1 MPSYKKHV
9 LFSLIMALPF
19 FPDVFYLSLAVIGA
33 SIIDFDHPVKKNNLM
48 IMILFGILLCL
59 ILYLLNLPIILGVI
73 LIALALIFYISKHRG
88 FMHSIFGIIIITIF
102 LTIFIV
108 GSYLL
113 FIDFSQNLKI
123 FLIVISLLL
132 GVMVLN
138 RNLLIPYSFLLL
150 IGIILTKNL
159 VLNPY
164 YIFGALF
171 LGGISHIIL
180 DLFTPSG
187 VSILNPLSLKRYKKA
202 LGIILMIFWTLAVIL
217 ITFYP
222 FYHL

>member
-19 FPDVFYLSLAVIGA
+19 FGDVFYLSLAVIGA
-33 SIIDFDHPVKKNNLM
+33 SIIDFDHHIKKNNLM

-73 LIALALIFYISKHRG
+73 LITLALIFYMSKHRG

-102 LTIFIV
+102 LIIFII

-113 FIDFSQNLKI
+113 FTGFLENLKI
-123 FLIVISLLL
+123 FLIVISLVL
-132 GVMVLN
+132 GVMILN
-138 RNLLIPYSFLLL
+138 KKLIIPYSLLVL

-171 LGGISHIIL
+171 LGCISHIIL

-187 VSILNPLSLKRYKKA
+187 VSILNPLSSKRYKKV
-202 LGIILMIFWTLAVIL
+202 LGIILMIFWTLAAVL
-217 ITFYP
+217 MTFYP
-222 FYHL
+222 FYNF

>member
-132 GVMVLN
+132 GFMVLN

-150 IGIILTKNL
+150 IGIILTNSL

-171 LGGISHIIL
+171 WGCLSHIIL

-187 VSILNPLSLKRYKKA
+187 VSLFYPLSSKRCKKA
-202 LGIILMIFWTLAVIL
+202 PGILLMIIWIIFAVFISL
-217 ITFYP
+217 YS
-222 FYHL
+222 YY

>member
-132 GVMVLN
+132 GFMVLN

-150 IGIILTKNL
+150 IGIILKNSL

-202 LGIILMIFWTLAVIL
+202 LGIILMIFWTLVAVL
-217 ITFYP
+217 MTFYP